1 MYSPL
6 ITKQTL
12 DRLQSKLD
20 FPLVRRSVAESE
32 FYVDHF
38 NSFLDRDTGELPADF
53 RFSQPEMDYIR
64 SERVL
69 CKYDFRYWLE
79 RYVKVKSTLLSD
91 TERIV
96 RPSMTVAWQM
106 VLDVWA
112 ELEARN
118 SAIMCQQLKARQL
131 GMSTL
136 DELAIA
142 HRAQF
147 YSNVNALI
155 GSSTPAKTEKMG
167 GIITLCYELE
177 PYWLMPIMKGPYES
191 GEMLLEFP
199 ELNSAITMQHGAK
212 MTGIARGETPDICHL
227 CLAPQTLIHTAE
239 GRLIPVSEITEGD
252 SVITSR
258 GLLAPVKRLVKSS
271 RQNEA
276 TREIYLWGNP
286 LPLSSTE
293 DHPVLTPDG
302 FVAADCIEKGSYVV
316 HPIKPLLSGISEIS
330 FQSRLAG
337 GDNKIKDR
345 PEITIDLE
353 LDRELGWL
361 CGLYLA
367 EGSINQNNKL
377 KADEPF
383 DRVVFAVHDK
393 EVERFSCKLQ
403 DAIGALAPVRSRK
416 LHGKTSHLVIYSSGL
431 ARWLARSFGRTMNKS
446 IPDWVWD
453 TGYEFC
459 VGLLQGYLE
468 GDGHLRTTSNE
479 IYVSS
484 ICPPLLIQLR
494 DLIASLGF
502 GWTSLYKRKEGFYYG
517 RNCKEIWTL
526 LIAGDVSQTVRE
538 CFGWTSFS
546 ATKAKH
552 WKWSDDRKSIYVQ
565 VKRNEQGFSETF
577 YDIEVDAPEHDFC
590 TIQCCVK
597 NSEIPEWVGD
607 PKELID
613 ASLMPSIHP
622 NPRTFVILESTAAGM
637 HDWWHQTWDIS
648 SEGYDD
654 GTSTFRPIFLPWF
667 IGTDVWPTQTWKN
680 DHPIPADWTPTA
692 KGSQHAERAKKYVAT
707 NALVRKF
714 LGDDWEMPLDQTW
727 FWECYRSEMVRK
739 KALNL
744 FLQEMPADPLE
755 AFQTTNLTVFD
766 VETIEMLND
775 QRSAPWGC
783 FGIESNLLPRRLWPE
798 RRDFDLSRKPIELTW
813 FTGEA
818 TLHFTLRP
826 LTYDGYPSC
835 SWENRVFIWEPPL
848 KGAKYGVGVDTSYGL
863 GQDRSTIEVVKEGSI
878 INPAVQVAEF
888 ANAYVNSI
896 DLTPICMCISAFYS
910 SCYTDQME
918 QPLVAIEC
926 AGNGETTQLEMRK
939 QGWSNFH
946 RWERYDNMK
955 RTRVHKLGWFTN
967 SWSRPM
973 LIDRTN
979 QAIRDCNFKINS
991 PWLIQELRTLSKDE
1005 FQQSIRADTGGHDD
1019 RYMGA
1024 GIAFF
1029 CLHVWKSVVQ
1039 GDEDVFSSQA
1049 REQAKKQLEDWESR
1063 WKGGEHMFD
1072 FSLPT
1077 LQPVIE
1083 QQPDDG
1089 VYSGLVKTLDDDP
1102 LWGMSHE

>member
-1 MYSPL
+1 MYSP
-6 ITKQTL
+6 IVTKQTL

-32 FYVDHF
+32 FYVNYFD
-38 NSFLDRDTGELPADF
+38 SFLDRDTGELPADF

-79 RYVKVKSTLLSD
+79 RYVKIKSTLLSD
-91 TERIV
+91 TEFIV
-96 RPSMTVAWQM
+96 RPRMTVAWKM

-112 ELEARN
+112 ELEERG
-118 SAIMCQQLKARQL
+118 SAIMMQQLKARQL
-131 GMSTL
+131 GVSTL
-136 DELAIA
+136 TELAIA
-142 HRAQF
+142 HRVQF
-147 YSNVNALI
+147 YSNINALI
-155 GSSTPAKTEKMG
+155 CSSTPQKTEKMSG
-167 GIITLCYELE
+167 WITLCYELE

-191 GEMLLEFP
+191 GEILLEFP

-212 MTGIARGETPDICHL
+212 MTGIARGETPDLVH
-227 CLAPQTLIHTAE
+227 A
-239 GRLIPVSEITEGD
+239 SE
-252 SVITSR
+252 
-258 GLLAPVKRLVKSS
+258 L
-271 RQNEA
+271 
-276 TREIYLWGNP
+276 
-286 LPLSSTE
+286 
-293 DHPVLTPDG
+293 
-302 FVAADCIEKGSYVV
+302 
-316 HPIKPLLSGISEIS
+316 
-330 FQSRLAG
+330 
-337 GDNKIKDR
+337 
-345 PEITIDLE
+345 
-353 LDRELGWL
+353 
-361 CGLYLA
+361 
-367 EGSINQNNKL
+367 
-377 KADEPF
+377 
-383 DRVVFAVHDK
+383 
-393 EVERFSCKLQ
+393 
-403 DAIGALAPVRSRK
+403 
-416 LHGKTSHLVIYSSGL
+416 
-431 ARWLARSFGRTMNKS
+431 
-446 IPDWVWD
+446 
-453 TGYEFC
+453 
-459 VGLLQGYLE
+459 
-468 GDGHLRTTSNE
+468 
-479 IYVSS
+479 
-484 ICPPLLIQLR
+484 
-494 DLIASLGF
+494 
-502 GWTSLYKRKEGFYYG
+502 
-517 RNCKEIWTL
+517 
-526 LIAGDVSQTVRE
+526 
-538 CFGWTSFS
+538 
-546 ATKAKH
+546 
-552 WKWSDDRKSIYVQ
+552 
-565 VKRNEQGFSETF
+565 
-577 YDIEVDAPEHDFC
+577 
-590 TIQCCVK
+590 
-597 NSEIPEWVGD
+597 PEWVGD

-648 SEGYDD
+648 SEGYEK

-707 NALVRKF
+707 NALIKKF

-835 SWENRVFIWEPPL
+835 PWENRVFIWEPPL

-1077 LQPVIE
+1077 MQPVVE
-1083 QQPDDG
+1083 QQPNDE

>member
-38 NSFLDRDTGELPADF
+38 NSFLDRDTGELPVDF
-53 RFSQPEMDYIR
+53 RFSQPETDYIR

-79 RYVKVKSTLLSD
+79 RYVKIKSTLLSD
-91 TERIV
+91 TEFIV
-96 RPSMTVAWQM
+96 RPKMTVAWEM
-106 VLDVWA
+106 ILDMWA
-112 ELEARN
+112 EMEERG

-131 GMSTL
+131 GACLDPKTRVLTANLKWIPIQDVTVGMELIAIDEGHTADDLKARHTAYMRNRRGGRKVTHSKNPDRKLRTATVVATRFVHEPAFRLTMDNGETLIATAEHKFLGKRPLVNEGRWKTVAEMQVGDEIRIVTKPWDSTPTYEDGWFGGMLDGEGSFRVRPIGGIEVTVSQVLGDVLNRARTYMESKGYTFHTDIDKRKAGDTSKLGNQIVVKLVLNRINEVFQLMGQTRPSRFTKHRWWEGLGMPGKKSGVAWKKILSIEPLKAQPMIDLQTTTGTFIAEGFVSHNSTL
-136 DELAIA
+136 TELAIA
-142 HRAQF
+142 HRVQF

-155 GSSTPAKTEKMG
+155 CSSTPQKTEKMSG
-167 GIITLCYELE
+167 WITLCYDLE
-177 PYWLMPIMKGPYES
+177 PYWLMPLMKGPYES
-191 GEMLLEFP
+191 GEVLLEFP
-199 ELNSAITMQHGAK
+199 DLNSAITMQHGAK

-227 CLAPQTLIHTAE
+227 
-239 GRLIPVSEITEGD
+239 
-252 SVITSR
+252 
-258 GLLAPVKRLVKSS
+258 
-271 RQNEA
+271 
-276 TREIYLWGNP
+276 
-286 LPLSSTE
+286 
-293 DHPVLTPDG
+293 
-302 FVAADCIEKGSYVV
+302 
-316 HPIKPLLSGISEIS
+316 
-330 FQSRLAG
+330 
-337 GDNKIKDR
+337 
-345 PEITIDLE
+345 
-353 LDRELGWL
+353 
-361 CGLYLA
+361 
-367 EGSINQNNKL
+367 
-377 KADEPF
+377 
-383 DRVVFAVHDK
+383 
-393 EVERFSCKLQ
+393 
-403 DAIGALAPVRSRK
+403 
-416 LHGKTSHLVIYSSGL
+416 
-431 ARWLARSFGRTMNKS
+431 
-446 IPDWVWD
+446 
-453 TGYEFC
+453 
-459 VGLLQGYLE
+459 
-468 GDGHLRTTSNE
+468 
-479 IYVSS
+479 
-484 ICPPLLIQLR
+484 
-494 DLIASLGF
+494 
-502 GWTSLYKRKEGFYYG
+502 
-517 RNCKEIWTL
+517 
-526 LIAGDVSQTVRE
+526 
-538 CFGWTSFS
+538 
-546 ATKAKH
+546 
-552 WKWSDDRKSIYVQ
+552 
-565 VKRNEQGFSETF
+565 
-577 YDIEVDAPEHDFC
+577 
-590 TIQCCVK
+590 
-597 NSEIPEWVGD
+597 SEIPEWVGD

-622 NPRTFVILESTAAGM
+622 NPRTFVILESTAAGI
-637 HDWWHQTWDIS
+637 HGWWHETWDIS
-648 SEGYDD
+648 SEGYEK

-707 NALVRKF
+707 NALIKKF

-798 RRDFDLSRKPIELTW
+798 RRDWDLSRKPIELTW

-835 SWENRVFIWEPPL
+835 PWENRVFIWEPPL

-1019 RYMGA
+1019 RYMGV

-1077 LQPVIE
+1077 MQPVVE
-1083 QQPDDG
+1083 QQPSEE

>member
-1 MYSPL
+1 
-6 ITKQTL
+6 
-12 DRLQSKLD
+12 
-20 FPLVRRSVAESE
+20 
-32 FYVDHF
+32 
-38 NSFLDRDTGELPADF
+38 
-53 RFSQPEMDYIR
+53 MDYIR

-79 RYVKVKSTLLSD
+79 RYVKIKSTLLSD
-91 TERIV
+91 TEFIV
-96 RPSMTVAWQM
+96 RPRMTVAWQM

-112 ELEARN
+112 ELEARG
-118 SAIMCQQLKARQL
+118 SAIMMQQLKARQL
-131 GMSTL
+131 GVSTL
-136 DELAIA
+136 TELAIA
-142 HRAQF
+142 HRVQF
-147 YSNVNALI
+147 YSNINALI
-155 GSSTPAKTEKMG
+155 CSSTPQKTEKMSG
-167 GIITLCYELE
+167 WITLCYELE
-177 PYWLMPIMKGPYES
+177 PYWLMPLMKGPYES
-191 GEMLLEFP
+191 GEVLLEFP
-199 ELNSAITMQHGAK
+199 ELGSAITMQHGAK

-227 CLAPQTLIHTAE
+227 
-239 GRLIPVSEITEGD
+239 
-252 SVITSR
+252 
-258 GLLAPVKRLVKSS
+258 
-271 RQNEA
+271 
-276 TREIYLWGNP
+276 
-286 LPLSSTE
+286 
-293 DHPVLTPDG
+293 
-302 FVAADCIEKGSYVV
+302 
-316 HPIKPLLSGISEIS
+316 
-330 FQSRLAG
+330 
-337 GDNKIKDR
+337 
-345 PEITIDLE
+345 
-353 LDRELGWL
+353 
-361 CGLYLA
+361 
-367 EGSINQNNKL
+367 
-377 KADEPF
+377 
-383 DRVVFAVHDK
+383 
-393 EVERFSCKLQ
+393 
-403 DAIGALAPVRSRK
+403 
-416 LHGKTSHLVIYSSGL
+416 
-431 ARWLARSFGRTMNKS
+431 
-446 IPDWVWD
+446 
-453 TGYEFC
+453 
-459 VGLLQGYLE
+459 
-468 GDGHLRTTSNE
+468 
-479 IYVSS
+479 
-484 ICPPLLIQLR
+484 
-494 DLIASLGF
+494 
-502 GWTSLYKRKEGFYYG
+502 
-517 RNCKEIWTL
+517 
-526 LIAGDVSQTVRE
+526 
-538 CFGWTSFS
+538 
-546 ATKAKH
+546 
-552 WKWSDDRKSIYVQ
+552 
-565 VKRNEQGFSETF
+565 
-577 YDIEVDAPEHDFC
+577 
-590 TIQCCVK
+590 
-597 NSEIPEWVGD
+597 SEIPEWTGD

-667 IGTDVWPTQTWKN
+667 IGTDVWPTETWKN
-680 DHPIPADWTPTA
+680 DHPIPVDWTPTA

-707 NALVRKF
+707 NTLVRKF

-775 QRSAPWGC
+775 QRSASWGC

-835 SWENRVFIWEPPL
+835 PWENRVFIWEPPL

-878 INPAVQVAEF
+878 IEPAVQVAEF

-1077 LQPVIE
+1077 LQPVME
-1083 QQPDDG
+1083 QQPDDEA
-1089 VYSGLVKTLDDDP
+1089 YSGLVKTLDDDP